1 MIVISYFSELY
12 NNIRIPINDGN
23 EEGLRNAQVGAI
35 YAIASHATLNPKE
48 SAVVV
53 MPTGTG
59 KTAVVMIAPFLL
71 RKNRVLIITPSAMV
85 RSQIA
90 SNYSKLKTL
99 KEIGVLENNTEN
111 PVVYEPT
118 HLYNHEDDDNIIKAN
133 VVVATHQVALS
144 ISEQQIKNEFDY
156 IIIDEAH
163 HVPAPTWQK
172 IIKNMEGIS
181 SLLVTAT
188 PFRLDKKE
196 IKGKV
201 VYNYPLSRAYKDGIF
216 GEVLFNPIDEG
227 DNRDE
232 RISLEAERIFLNDR
246 EKGYDH
252 FLMVRT
258 NTKKKA
264 QELEKLY
271 QEKTKLKLKRIDS
284 SMSNR
289 TVEKTLDLLR
299 NKKLDGVICVDMLG
313 EGFDCPNLKIAAIHE
328 PHKSLSSTLQF
339 IGRFARTN
347 SPNIGTAKFIAM
359 NDENLKIENHKLYS
373 KEAVWQ
379 DIIISMSEKKIDED
393 LEEREILNNF
403 IKPETQEEL
412 LSLSNI
418 RLNCHAKVYEV
429 DDFDLDSQFPEE
441 LGVGDNIY
449 RNYETNSIVGI
460 STVINSPIWLNGDSI
475 LNNEFGL
482 YIVHFQQ
489 ETKLLFI
496 YAYKKTE
503 TAYEAIVKSFV
514 RKYNTVSKNKMN
526 RVLAGFS
533 SYEFFNTGM
542 QNRYSENGESYR
554 IYAGSN
560 TAISIDENTGKML
573 SAGHAFCKVNN
584 GGRDST
590 IGYSSGAKFWSSS
603 YLSIPNY
610 IKWCD
615 CFGEKISNNNLIVKT
630 NTNYDKLPIPTEI
643 VEYEKDILFC
653 FLNKKA
659 YMSPCV
665 LLNPKNP
672 KEKAFLTDI
681 EIKIKKVYKK
691 KIDFLVISFGLREV
705 LTCDIEGKYRSEKV
719 VFTCKDGKE
728 EFSLAEFF
736 SENPLLFKTAND
748 TVYEGNEVLKSN
760 IELEKYDPNR
770 IYILDWEN
778 MNVDTT
784 LEYGE
789 KNDGTISI
797 QEGLRNFLE
806 KQTKYSHIIFDH
818 GTGEVA
824 DYITIEEQED
834 CIYLEMYHCK
844 AKKGKRYNSAVE
856 DIYEVAQQAIKSS
869 IWVTSR
875 TILLDKLNN
884 RLSKEKN
891 KKFVRGELNSLIQ
904 TLKSSKALRVKIY
917 IVQPAISKS
926 VEMSQQFEVILSA
939 ATSFIKN
946 TGRVQEL
953 LVIGSE

>member
-258 NTKKKA
+258 DTKDKA
-264 QELEKLY
+264 KELENLY
-271 QEKTKLKLKRIDS
+271 ENITKLKLKRIDS
-284 SMSNR
+284 AMSTR
-289 TVEKTLDLLR
+289 TVEKTIMLL
-299 NKKLDGVICVDMLG
+299 KKKELDGVICVDMLG
-313 EGFDCPNLKIAAIHE
+313 EGFDFPNLKIAAIHE
-328 PHKSLSSTLQF
+328 PHKSLASTLQF

-347 SPNIGTAKFIAM
+347 AEKIGTAKFIAM
-359 NDENLKIENHKLYS
+359 NDDNLKIENHKLYS
-373 KEAVWQ
+373 SDVAWQ
-379 DIIISMSEKKIDED
+379 DMIISMSEEKIEGD
-393 LEEREILNNF
+393 LEANEILNNF
-403 IKPETQEEL
+403 TKPEDQDESI
-412 LSLSNI
+412 SLNNI
-418 RLNCHAKVYEV
+418 RPNCHAKVYKV
-429 DDFDLDSQFPEE
+429 SNFDIYGSFPEE
-441 LGVGDNIY
+441 LKVGENIY
-449 RNYETNSIVGI
+449 RSEETNSIVGI
-460 STVINSPIWLNGDSI
+460 SKISSTPLWLAGDSV

-482 YIVHFQQ
+482 YIVHYQPR
-489 ETKLLFI
+489 TKLLFI
-496 YAYKKTE
+496 YSQNKTE
-503 TAYEAIVKSFV
+503 AVYESIVESFV
-514 RKYNTVSKNKMN
+514 EHYDKIPRDEMN
-526 RVLAGFS
+526 RVLAEFS
-533 SYEFFNTGM
+533 DYEFFNTGM
-542 QNRYSENGESYR
+542 QNRYSESGESYR

-560 TAISIDENTGKML
+560 TAASIDETTGKML
-573 SAGHAFCKVNN
+573 SAGHAFCKVKKD
-584 GGRDST
+584 GYEST
-590 IGYSSGAKFWSSS
+590 IGYSSGSKFWSSS
-603 YLSIPNY
+603 YFTIPEY

-615 CFGEKISNNNLIVKT
+615 LFGEKISNDKLKVKT
-630 NTNYDKLPIPTEI
+630 NTNYDKLPIPVRI
-643 VEYEKDILFC
+643 VEYESDILFC
-653 FLNKKA
+653 FLDKKS
-659 YMSPCV
+659 YISPCTIADREN
-665 LLNPKNP
+665 LD
-672 KEKAFLTDI
+672 EKALITDVTFKI
-681 EIKIKKVYKK
+681 VAVNMNNIKFKVELFDK
-691 KIDFLVISFGLREV
+691 SEV
-705 LTCDIEGKYRSEKV
+705 LNCNLLGNYSSEKEE
-719 VFTCKDGKE
+719 FICKNGKE
-728 EFSLAEFF
+728 EYSLAEYF
-736 SENPLLFKTAND
+736 SNNPLSFKTAND
-748 TVYEGNEVLKSN
+748 TVYCGQEVLKGN
-760 IELEKYDPNR
+760 LELEKYDSKR
-770 IYILDWEN
+770 ICALKWDD
-778 MNVDTT
+778 MNVDTS
-784 LEYGE
+784 LEC
-789 KNDGTISI
+789 GTGTGGMISI
-797 QEGLRNFLE
+797 QDGLRNYLE
-806 KQTKYSHIIFDH
+806 KESKFSHIIFDH

-824 DYITIEEQED
+824 DFITIEENGD
-834 CIYLEMYHCK
+834 FIYVEMYHCK
-844 AKKGKRYNSAVE
+844 AKKGRVYNSSVG
-856 DIYEVAQQAIKSS
+856 DVYEVTQQAIKSS
-869 IWVTSR
+869 IWV
-875 TILLDKLNN
+875 
-884 RLSKEKN
+884 
-891 KKFVRGELNSLIQ
+891 
-904 TLKSSKALRVKIY
+904 SSKAMLLKKINDRVSRASSEKFIRGEFKTLKKILQRPKVLQVKVY
-917 IVQPAISKS
+917 VVQPAISKS
-926 VEMSQQFEVILSA
+926 LQIPDKIGTILSA
-939 ATSFIKN
+939 ATAFIKN
-946 TGRVQEL
+946 TGKVQEL

>member
-299 NKKLDGVICVDMLG
+299 NKKLDG
-313 EGFDCPNLKIAAIHE
+313 
-328 PHKSLSSTLQF
+328 
-339 IGRFARTN
+339 
-347 SPNIGTAKFIAM
+347 
-359 NDENLKIENHKLYS
+359 
-373 KEAVWQ
+373 
-379 DIIISMSEKKIDED
+379 
-393 LEEREILNNF
+393 
-403 IKPETQEEL
+403 
-412 LSLSNI
+412 
-418 RLNCHAKVYEV
+418 
-429 DDFDLDSQFPEE
+429 
-441 LGVGDNIY
+441 
-449 RNYETNSIVGI
+449 
-460 STVINSPIWLNGDSI
+460 
-475 LNNEFGL
+475 
-482 YIVHFQQ
+482 
-489 ETKLLFI
+489 
-496 YAYKKTE
+496 
-503 TAYEAIVKSFV
+503 
-514 RKYNTVSKNKMN
+514 
-526 RVLAGFS
+526 RVL
-533 SYEFFNTGM
+533 
-542 QNRYSENGESYR
+542 
-554 IYAGSN
+554 I
-560 TAISIDENTGKML
+560 
-573 SAGHAFCKVNN
+573 
-584 GGRDST
+584 
-590 IGYSSGAKFWSSS
+590 
-603 YLSIPNY
+603 
-610 IKWCD
+610 
-615 CFGEKISNNNLIVKT
+615 
-630 NTNYDKLPIPTEI
+630 
-643 VEYEKDILFC
+643 
-653 FLNKKA
+653 
-659 YMSPCV
+659 
-665 LLNPKNP
+665 
-672 KEKAFLTDI
+672 
-681 EIKIKKVYKK
+681 
-691 KIDFLVISFGLREV
+691 
-705 LTCDIEGKYRSEKV
+705 
-719 VFTCKDGKE
+719 
-728 EFSLAEFF
+728 
-736 SENPLLFKTAND
+736 
-748 TVYEGNEVLKSN
+748 
-760 IELEKYDPNR
+760 
-770 IYILDWEN
+770 
-778 MNVDTT
+778 
-784 LEYGE
+784 
-789 KNDGTISI
+789 
-797 QEGLRNFLE
+797 
-806 KQTKYSHIIFDH
+806 
-818 GTGEVA
+818 
-824 DYITIEEQED
+824 
-834 CIYLEMYHCK
+834 
-844 AKKGKRYNSAVE
+844 
-856 DIYEVAQQAIKSS
+856 
-869 IWVTSR
+869 
-875 TILLDKLNN
+875 
-884 RLSKEKN
+884 
-891 KKFVRGELNSLIQ
+891 SLI
-904 TLKSSKALRVKIY
+904 
-917 IVQPAISKS
+917 
-926 VEMSQQFEVILSA
+926 
-939 ATSFIKN
+939 
-946 TGRVQEL
+946 
-953 LVIGSE
+953 